1 MALQEFQLMMILIK
15 TIIINSTNI
24 SMLKIVGDKKSKLIS
39 FIIKIRSFLIIL
51 PLISTKFNFKKMEI
65 IKTSVKTVKKL
76 KLKNKQSLSL

>member
-65 IKTSVKTVKKL
+65 IKTSVKTVKK
-76 KLKNKQSLSL
+76 